1 MKTLVAVL
9 IALGGGTSLGV
20 AAVLGVQAS
29 VSTDSSTIEQG
40 NQGPIDVL
48 DYGDRG

>member
-20 AAVLGVQAS
+20 AAVVGVQAS
-29 VSTDSSTIEQG
+29 VNPDNTIEQS
-40 NQGPIDVL
+40 NQGQINVL
-48 DYGDRG
+48 EYGDRG

>member
-9 IALGGGTSLGV
+9 IALGGGATLGV

-29 VSTDSSTIEQG
+29 VNPDSSIEQSS
-40 NQGPIDVL
+40 QSPIDVL
-48 DYGDRG
+48 EYGERG

>member
-9 IALGGGTSLGV
+9 IALGGGTTLGV

-29 VSTDSSTIEQG
+29 VNPDTAAVQHADQG
-40 NQGPIDVL
+40 QVNVL
-48 DYGDRG
+48 VYGNR